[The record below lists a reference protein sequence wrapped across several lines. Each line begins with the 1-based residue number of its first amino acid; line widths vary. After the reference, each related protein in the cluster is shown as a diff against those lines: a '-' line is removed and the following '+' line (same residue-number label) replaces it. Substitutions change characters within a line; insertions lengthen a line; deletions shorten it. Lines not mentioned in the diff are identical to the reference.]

1 MATTRDE
8 QGMEKNAGSMTEPQR
23 KKLFA
28 EMAEVKLSKEEL
40 ETSLGFHISELSVSE
55 ASALIDYFVK
65 GGKSL
70 TATIAEVKAMH
81 SGLPPAQG
89 QAETEQK
96 KQEFFDPREKMETEE
111 KPLPKEMEKKAVL
124 KTEKA
129 SDRISVMAHMQG
141 IPVELANM
149 YFMIIDDQ
157 LYIKAPGLLHLAAK
171 KGYTKI
177 EVQSEKQ
184 GDGYTATARIY
195 PKMDVEFIRSLNG
208 LPEDVIKEI
217 VDKQYGPTSGYAS
230 ANKSNVRNTRM
241 HVFLKE
247 LAETRAVNRALRLY
261 TGYGGTSYEEM
272 PQAEVI
278 EE

>member
-89 QAETEQK
+89 QAQ
-96 KQEFFDPREKMETEE
+96 ETEE
-111 KPLPKEMEKKAVL
+111 KPLPKEMEKKAVM